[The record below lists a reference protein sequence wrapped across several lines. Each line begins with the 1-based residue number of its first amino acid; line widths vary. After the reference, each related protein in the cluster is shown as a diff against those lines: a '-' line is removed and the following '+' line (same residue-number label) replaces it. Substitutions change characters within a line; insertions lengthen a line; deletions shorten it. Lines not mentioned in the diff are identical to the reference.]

1 MLKNRFALPA
11 VPFAD
16 AAIAQHRWKLRE
28 EGVFLR
34 DLGLSPKL
42 AEGAAGGEQTSDLP
56 PCSECLASTRNL
68 PHKGLPRA
76 LGAAS
81 GDTVDFATSDITS

>member
-1 MLKNRFALPA
+1 MLKNRFAFPV
-11 VPFAD
+11 VPSVD

-28 EGVFLR
+28 MGVFRR
-34 DLGLSPKL
+34 DLGHCPKL
-42 AEGAAGGEQTSDLP
+42 AEGAAGEEQTSDLP

-68 PHKGLPRA
+68 PYKGLPRA

-81 GDTVDFATSDITS
+81 GDTADLATSDITS